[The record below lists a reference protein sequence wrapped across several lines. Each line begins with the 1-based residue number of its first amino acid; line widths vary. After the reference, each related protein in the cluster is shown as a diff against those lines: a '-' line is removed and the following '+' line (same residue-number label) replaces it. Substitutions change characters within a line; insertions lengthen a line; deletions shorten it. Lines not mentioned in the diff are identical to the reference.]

1 VTVHDLPSLHR
12 RYVDLA
18 GRFKAAWTFHQFLQG
33 IQKFFV
39 EADVGRYPSDF
50 KEIHTTLKSVADN
63 LTGSGS
69 ELVSLQLDQ
78 VRRQLEQMVDILAAA
93 DSRVSPSVLRQFF
106 DRVKNFDDQIL
117 AQMVKFY
124 LLTAGDQGLSADRL
138 DKVDY
143 LLTKLGEEALPT
155 GGLVPRDRTRLREIF
170 EGFWGSVEGLVPEGA
185 WLEERKAEMADI
197 RRELGTV
204 TDLERLNDS
213 QLVQRYRESK
223 QQLGRYM
230 LHPEL
235 AIAVVETNLAFKNKV
250 RQHYHLEEQRIL
262 AESQRIFELEGQVL
276 VDTQLDQELTQ
287 FRRKFEEFER
297 KQRTD
302 NVKLEDL
309 AYLRRQVEG
318 LMPRL
323 SRPAVRIDQSTA
335 AGDQEAGPA
344 IASAGA
350 KPADSTLDGFV
361 REILTGLEGTD
372 NQAAPKAVALAREIY
387 HLRLEPREVTAFR
400 RLKVTPDGDPEL
412 ETFLIEAAALRLRI
426 NQEAAEITEL
436 LDETAVTKDAPV
448 FGRAR
453 QTTRVADTYV
463 QRFGAFIDLAIQDSN
478 FGEAQQLQLLRMRL
492 IRDYS
497 GLWLLVNRPST

>member
-1 VTVHDLPSLHR
+1 VTQTVTVHDLPSLHR

-39 EADVGRYPSDF
+39 EAEVGRYPSDF
-50 KEIHTTLKSVADN
+50 HEIHQTLKSVADN
-63 LTGSGS
+63 LTGPGS
-69 ELVSLQLDQ
+69 AEVAIQLEQ
-78 VRRQLEQMVDILAAA
+78 ARRQLEQMVGILSAA
-93 DSRVSPSVLRQFF
+93 DARVSPSLLRQFF

-124 LLTAGDQGLSADRL
+124 LLTAGDQGLTADRL

-155 GGLVPRDRTRLREIF
+155 GGLVPRDPTRLRELF
-170 EGFWGSVEGLVPEGA
+170 QGFWGTVEGLSPEPS
-185 WLEERKAEMADI
+185 WLDSRKAELGDL
-197 RRELGTV
+197 RRELGAV
-204 TDLERLNDS
+204 SDLERLNQS
-213 QLVQRYRESK
+213 QLVQRYRELK

-230 LHPEL
+230 LHPEI
-235 AIAVVETNLAFKNKV
+235 AIGVVETNLAFKNKV

-262 AESQRIFELEGQVL
+262 SESHRIFELEGKVP

-287 FRRKFEEFER
+287 FRKKFEEFER

-309 AYLRRQVEG
+309 AYLRRQVDG
-318 LMPRL
+318 IMPRL
-323 SRPAVRIDQSTA
+323 ARPEPAAVAGSGRSEA
-335 AGDQEAGPA
+335 ATG
-344 IASAGA
+344 AGA
-350 KPADSTLDGFV
+350 ATEEALGVFF
-361 REILTGLEGTD
+361 REVLNGLEGTD
-372 NQAAPKAVALAREIY
+372 NRAAPKEVALKREIY
-387 HLRLEPREVTAFR
+387 HLRLEPREVIAFR
-400 RLKVTPDGDPEL
+400 RFRVAPEGDPEL
-412 ETFLIEAAALRLRI
+412 ERFLLEAAALRLRI
-426 NQEAAEITEL
+426 NSESAEITEL

-448 FGRAR
+448 FARAR
-453 QTTRVADTYV
+453 QSTRIADGYV
-463 QRFGAFIDLAIQDSN
+463 QRFGAFIDLAIQDGN